1 MPNHDPLSMIAQLLR
16 VIRPS
21 AIDIARDRERE
32 KERAR
37 RMRPESLEKQRE
49 RMKKHRSKG

>member
-21 AIDIARDRERE
+21 AIDLARDRERE

-37 RMRPESLEKQRE
+37 RNSPESLARQRE
-49 RMKKHRSKG
+49 RMKNHRSK